1 MQLAQLGDKN
11 GSGHTTM
18 ASDLFDLT
26 GKVAIITGSSRGIG
40 LASARRMAEHGAK
53 VVISGRKA
61 EACATAAAQINSEF
75 SSVGGAALAVPANIG
90 RREELR
96 NLVDATIEKWGRVD
110 VVMANAAIHPWIG
123 SVLDL
128 KEETFNKFMQVN
140 VQSSIWLAQ
149 MAIPGMLE
157 RGYGRFIVV
166 ASIVGLLGDPT
177 TGTYGLTKAADM
189 QLVRNLAMEFGSKG
203 ICANCIAPG
212 TFKTEMARSQWEDP
226 KLVEWYEHR
235 NPSRRFGD
243 VDEISGLALLLAAR
257 AGGYINGQT
266 IAVDGGHT
274 ISFR

>member
-1 MQLAQLGDKN
+1 MF
-11 GSGHTTM
+11 
-18 ASDLFDLT
+18 SDLFDLS

-40 LASARRMAEHGAK
+40 FASARRMAEHGAK

-61 EACATAAAQINSEF
+61 DACTAAAAQINGEF
-75 SSVGGAALAVPANIG
+75 SAAGGEALAVPANIG

-96 NLVDATIEKWGRVD
+96 NLVDIATAKWGRVD
-110 VVMANAAIHPWIG
+110 IVMANAAIHPWIG

-128 KEETFNKFMQVN
+128 PEETFSKFMQVN

-149 MAIPGMLE
+149 MTVPGMLE

-166 ASIVGLLGDPT
+166 ASIVGLLGDPV

-189 QLVRNLAMEFGSKG
+189 QLVRNMAMEFASGG
-203 ICANCIAPG
+203 VCANCIAPG
-212 TFKTEMARSQWEDP
+212 TFKTEMARSQWEDSRM
-226 KLVEWYEHR
+226 VAWYEQR
-235 NPSRRFGD
+235 NPSRRFGE
-243 VDEISGLALLLAAR
+243 VDEIAGLALLLASR

-266 IAVDGGHT
+266 IPVDGGHT